1 MPEPHRE
8 DEGISLEEWE
18 NYCHSTLP
26 ASHRWSA
33 SEGLCLSCTRAYAKQ
48 EKTYF
53 IGWLEAW
60 CKSLLGI
67 PSYLKPGYPPVGMHS
82 LITAVGHQRDAL
94 LAAEMAVSR
103 ANEAKHLG
111 HYRSACCVAVDE
123 IAAALAALKKETR
136 DA

>member
-1 MPEPHRE
+1 MPEPR
-8 DEGISLEEWE
+8 SLEEWE

-67 PSYLKPGYPPVGMHS
+67 PSHIKPGYPPVGMDS

-94 LAAEMAVSR
+94 LAVARTEQR
-103 ANEAKHLG
+103 IKWEADWDDRPWHISHRVGQELQ
-111 HYRSACCVAVDE
+111 D
-123 IAAALAALKKETR
+123 ALSHPIVQRLVKEE
-136 DA
+136 